1 MQWDPEHDPHP
12 ACEGLVY
19 QFMNISL
26 PELWRTKRDHA
37 LWIQGWLKEKTV
49 APFDR
54 FAAWES
60 RMLVSFPAVML
71 ETYTKLQFDRN
82 KEARVVSP
90 SGTDWTFLVHVI
102 RYEFLK
108 LQLPAGTKQAIR
120 DAALSMQLL
129 DQMEREIIAWYNDNR
144 TPSPNAVP
152 RGKDTPEPDKD
163 PYNDYYWF
171 RQVAQLPEPSIDLM
185 LARLRDF
192 IE

>member
-1 MQWDPEHDPHP
+1 MQWDPEHDPYG

-19 QFMNISL
+19 HFMNISL

-37 LWIQGWLKEKTV
+37 LWIQGWLKDEKTV

-60 RMLVSFPAVML
+60 RMLVSFPAVMQ

-108 LQLPAGTKQAIR
+108 LQLAAGTRKPIA
-120 DAALSMQLL
+120 DHALNMQLL
-129 DQMEREIIAWYNDNR
+129 HRIERELLDSRR
-144 TPSPNAVP
+144 TPSPNGAP
-152 RGKDTPEPDKD
+152 RRDTPELEKEPD
-163 PYNDYYWF
+163 NRAYY
-171 RQVAQLPEPSIDLM
+171 RSLLARLPEHDIDLM
-185 LARLRDF
+185 LARLHDF

>member
-1 MQWDPEHDPHP
+1 MYDDYADTMQ
-12 ACEGLVY
+12 
-19 QFMNISL
+19 
-26 PELWRTKRDHA
+26 ELYDT
-37 LWIQGWLKEKTV
+37 LK
-49 APFDR
+49 FDR
-54 FAAWES
+54 A
-60 RMLVSFPAVML
+60 
-71 ETYTKLQFDRN
+71 QQ
-82 KEARVVSP
+82 ARVVSP
-90 SGTDWTFLVHVI
+90 SGSDWTFLVYVI

-185 LARLRDF
+185 LARLHDF